1 MVTGNIKKVKI
12 KMMPDREKGSGQVVM
27 QGNLT
32 LDSVDEVLH
41 AFREAAQKYA
51 KIVVRAE
58 RVMGIDLGFLQ
69 LLFALERAVKE
80 KEGEL
85 TVRLDLEKDLEVLLR
100 NTGFGRWLTQ
110 KSAKE

>member
-41 AFREAAQKYA
+41 AFREAAQKYT

-69 LLFALERAVKE
+69 LLFALERAV